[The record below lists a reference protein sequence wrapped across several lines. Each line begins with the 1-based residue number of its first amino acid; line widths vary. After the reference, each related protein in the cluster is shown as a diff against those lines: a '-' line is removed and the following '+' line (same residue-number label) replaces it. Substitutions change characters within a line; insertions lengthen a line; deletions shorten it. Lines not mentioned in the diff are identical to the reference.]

1 MISSNEILE
10 MLKSGKSV
18 DDIASEYSKAL
29 NEAVKAKEEED
40 KKAKID
46 SKKLEDANL
55 ILDMIDEFI
64 YNYYPKYKDAFT
76 EVSGEELIEAVD
88 SMIEVVD
95 ELTNV
100 INGFKVKD
108 KSKKTGVLDTDAV
121 FADFFKKYGI

>member
-1 MISSNEILE
+1 MINSNEILE

-29 NEAVKAKEEED
+29 NEAIKAKEEED

-64 YNYYPKYKDAFT
+64 VNYYPKYKDAFT
-76 EVSGEELIEAVD
+76 EVKGEELIEAVD
-88 SMIEVVD
+88 SMIEIVD
-95 ELTNV
+95 ELS
-100 INGFKVKD
+100 GFIKVKD
-108 KSKKTGVLDTDAV
+108 KKAKVLDTDIV
-121 FADFFKKYGI
+121 FKDFFKKYGI